1 MDEEPAVM
9 RIVTGTF
16 SHETNTFSNIPTTM
30 EEFAKQGITHGEDIP
45 HRFRGTNAI
54 EAAFMDAAEKHGFEL
69 IWTIYGSAIPGGKV
83 SQEAYEYFSGH
94 LLEGIQA
101 AGAIDGV
108 LLHLHGAMVTEQ
120 VDDGEGHLLE
130 AVRRLVGPD
139 MPIVT
144 TLDLH
149 ANLTPRMIQN
159 CNALTGYDTY
169 PHIDM
174 YERAFEAAEILVR
187 IIRGEIRPVMALERP
202 LLITPLQTQVTTRD
216 TPMKRIIDLVHSLEE
231 DRCVIS
237 IAAFGGF
244 PFADIEPAGFSCV
257 VVTDADAGLAGQLA
271 KQVTDAAVAERENWI
286 VHPTPPQEAVRR
298 AMAAQRGPVILADI
312 ADSGAG
318 GTAGDAT
325 VTFKTLLDLGA
336 RNAAVCSISDQEAID
351 ICLAAGVG
359 AEVSM
364 LVGGKRDKLHGDP
377 VPVTGTVRLIHQ
389 GSFVREGPI
398 GRGVVQTVGRC
409 VVLEIGGRDGIE
421 LMLTEHRA
429 HPNDLQYFRAFGIE
443 PTRRQMLVLKS
454 AAHYRAAFDPI
465 ATETIEVDAP
475 GITSPRL
482 ERYPYQNIR
491 RPIYP
496 LDDV

>member
-1 MDEEPAVM
+1 M

-30 EEFAKQGITHGEDIP
+30 EEFAKQGISHGEDIP
-45 HRFRGTNAI
+45 LRFRGTNTI
-54 EAAFMDAAEKHGFEL
+54 EAAFLDAAEQYGFEL
-69 IWTIYGSAIPGGKV
+69 IWTVYGTAIPGGAV
-83 SQEAYEYFSGH
+83 SQDAYEYFSGH
-94 LLEGIQA
+94 LLEGIQG

-108 LLHLHGAMVTEQ
+108 LLHLHGAMVTDQ
-120 VDDGEGHLLE
+120 VDDGEGHVLE

-139 MPIVT
+139 IPVVT

-149 ANLTPRMIQN
+149 ANITPRIIQN
-159 CNALTGYDTY
+159 CDALTGYDTY
-169 PHIDM
+169 PHVDM

-187 IIRGEIRPVMALERP
+187 IIKGEIKPVMALERP
-202 LLITPLQTQVTTRD
+202 LLITPLQTQVTTRN
-216 TPMKRIIDLVHSLEE
+216 TPMKRIIDLVHRLEA
-231 DRCVIS
+231 DQRVVSIS
-237 IAAFGGF
+237 AFGGF

-257 VVTDADAGLAGQLA
+257 VVTDGVQTLASRLA
-271 KQVTDAAVAERENWI
+271 TQVTDAAVAERENWI
-286 VHPTPPQEAVRR
+286 VHPTPPEEAVRR
-298 AMAAQRGPVILADI
+298 AMAAEHGPVILADI

-336 RNAAVCSISDQEAID
+336 RNAAVCSICDQEAINR
-351 ICLAAGVG
+351 CLAAGVG

-364 LVGGKRDKLHGDP
+364 WVGGKRDTLHGEP
-377 VPVTGTVRLIHQ
+377 VSVSGTVRLIHQ
-389 GSFVREGPI
+389 GSFVREGPM

-409 VVLEIGGRDGIE
+409 VVLEIGGRGGIE

-443 PTRRQMLVLKS
+443 PTQRQMLVLKS

-482 ERYPYQNIR
+482 ERYPYQHIR

>member
-1 MDEEPAVM
+1 M

-16 SHETNTFSNIPTTM
+16 SHETNTFSNIPTSM
-30 EEFAKQGITHGEDIP
+30 EEFAKQSILHGENIP
-45 HRFRGTNAI
+45 RRFRGTNAI
-54 EAAFMDAAEKHGFEL
+54 EAAFLDAAEKHGFEL
-69 IWTIYGSAIPGGKV
+69 IWTVYGSAIPGGAV
-83 SQEAYEYFSGH
+83 TQEAYEYFSGH

-101 AGAIDGV
+101 AGHIDGI

-130 AVRRLVGPD
+130 AIRRLVGPD
-139 MPIVT
+139 LPIVT

-149 ANLTPRMIQN
+149 ANMTPRIIQN
-159 CNALTGYDTY
+159 CTALTGYDTY
-169 PHIDM
+169 PHVDM

-187 IIRGEIRPVMALERP
+187 IIRGEIKPVMALECPP
-202 LLITPLQTQVTTRD
+202 LLTPLQTQVTTHD
-216 TPMKRIIDLVHSLEE
+216 TPMQRLITLVHRLEA
-231 DRCVIS
+231 DPRVIS

-244 PFADIEPAGFSCV
+244 PFADIAPAGFSCV
-257 VVTDADAGLAGQLA
+257 VVTNNDAALAAQLA
-271 KQVTDAAVAERENWI
+271 KQVTDAAVAEGDNWI
-286 VHPTPPQEAVRR
+286 VHPTPPEEAVRR
-298 AMAAQRGPVILADI
+298 AMAAPRGPVVLADI

-336 RNAAVCSISDQEAID
+336 RRAAVCSISDQEAIN

-364 LVGGKRDKLHGDP
+364 RVGGKRDKLHGDP
-377 VPVTGTVRLIHQ
+377 VPVTGKVRLIHE
-389 GSFVREGPI
+389 GSFVRQGPMN
-398 GRGVVQTVGRC
+398 RGVVQRVGRC
-409 VVLEIGGRDGIE
+409 VVLEIGGHDGIE

-443 PTRRQMLVLKS
+443 PTQRQMLVLKS
-454 AAHYRAAFDPI
+454 AAHYRAAFDAI
-465 ATETIEVDAP
+465 AAETIEVDAP

-482 ERYPYQNIR
+482 ERYPYKNIR

-496 LDDV
+496 LDKV

>member
-1 MDEEPAVM
+1 M

-30 EEFAKQGITHGEDIP
+30 EEFAKQGVIHGEEIP
-45 HRFRGTNAI
+45 RRFRGTNSI
-54 EAAFMDAAEKHGFEL
+54 EAAFLEASEQFGFEL
-69 IWTIYGSAIPGGKV
+69 LWTVYGSAIPGGLV

-108 LLHLHGAMVTEQ
+108 LLHLHGAMVTEE
-120 VDDGEGHLLE
+120 VDDGEGQVLA
-130 AVRRLVGPD
+130 AVRQLVGPD
-139 MPIVT
+139 IPIVT

-149 ANLTPRMIQN
+149 ANLTPRIIQN

-169 PHIDM
+169 PHVDM
-174 YERAFEAAEILVR
+174 YERAFEAATILVR
-187 IIRGEIRPVMALERP
+187 IIRGEIQPVMALEQP
-202 LLITPLQTQVTTRD
+202 PLITPLQSQVTTRE
-216 TPMKRIIDLVHSLEE
+216 TPMKRIIDLVHTLEE
-231 DRCVIS
+231 EPRVIS
-237 IAAFGGF
+237 IAAFAGF
-244 PFADIEPAGFSCV
+244 PFADIAPTGFSSV
-257 VVTDADAGLAGQLA
+257 VVTDGDQDLAARLA
-271 KQVTDAAVAERENWI
+271 KQVTDAAVAERQNWI
-286 VHPTPPQEAVRR
+286 VHPTPPEEAVRR
-298 AMAAQRGPVILADI
+298 AMAAERGPVILADI

-364 LVGGKRDKLHGDP
+364 LVGGKRDNLHGDP
-377 VPVTGTVRLIHQ
+377 VPITGKVRLIHE
-389 GSFVREGPI
+389 GSFVREGPMN
-398 GRGVVQTVGRC
+398 RGVVQTVGRC
-409 VVLEIGGRDGIE
+409 VVVEIGGQGGIE

-429 HPNDLQYFRAFGIE
+429 HPNDLRYFRAFGIE
-443 PTRRQMLVLKS
+443 PTQRQMLVLKS

-482 ERYPYQNIR
+482 ERYPYKNIR

-496 LDDV
+496 LDNI

>member
-1 MDEEPAVM
+1 M

-16 SHETNTFSNIPTTM
+16 SHETNTFSNIPTSIA
-30 EEFAKQGITHGEDIP
+30 EFAKQGILHGDDIP
-45 HRFRGTNAI
+45 RRARGTNTI
-54 EAAFMDAAEKHGFEL
+54 EAAFMDAAERFGFEL
-69 IWTIYGSAIPGGKV
+69 IWTVYGSAIPGGPV
-83 SQEAYEYFSGH
+83 TQEAYEYFSGH

-108 LLHLHGAMVTEQ
+108 LLHLHGAMVTDN

-130 AVRRLVGPD
+130 AIRRLVGPNLP
-139 MPIVT
+139 MVT

-149 ANLTPRMIQN
+149 ANMTPRIIEH
-159 CNALTGYDTY
+159 CTALTGYDTY
-169 PHIDM
+169 PHVDM

-187 IIRGEIRPVMALERP
+187 TIRGEIRPVMALERP
-202 LLITPLQTQVTTRD
+202 ALLTPLQTQVTTRD
-216 TPMKRIIDLVHSLEE
+216 TPMKRLIDQVHQLEQE
-231 DRCVIS
+231 PQVIC

-257 VVTDADAGLAGQLA
+257 TVTDGNPQLATRLA
-271 KQVTDAAVAERENWI
+271 KQVADAAVAEGSNWI
-286 VHPTPPQEAVRR
+286 VHPTPPEEAVRR
-298 AMAAQRGPVILADI
+298 AMAAPQGPVILADI

-325 VTFKTLLDLGA
+325 VTFKTLLDMGA
-336 RNAAVCSISDQEAID
+336 RNAAVCSISDQEALD
-351 ICLAAGVG
+351 LCLAAGVG
-359 AEVSM
+359 AEVSL
-364 LVGGKRDKLHGDP
+364 LVGGKRDRLHGDP
-377 VPVTGTVRLIHQ
+377 VAVTGTVRLIHE
-389 GSFVREGPI
+389 GSFIRQGPMN
-398 GRGVVQTVGRC
+398 RGAVQTVGRC
-409 VVLEIGGRDGIE
+409 VVLEIGGKGGIE

-443 PTRRQMLVLKS
+443 PTQRQMLVLKS

-482 ERYPYQNIR
+482 ERYPYQHIR

-496 LDDV
+496 LDTVSPT

>member
-1 MDEEPAVM
+1 M

-16 SHETNTFSNIPTTM
+16 SHETNTFSNIPTSM
-30 EEFAKQGITHGEDIP
+30 AEFAKQGITHGADIAQ
-45 HRFRGTNAI
+45 RFRGTNTI
-54 EAAFMDAAEKHGFEL
+54 EAAFMDAAEEYGFEL
-69 IWTIYGSAIPGGKV
+69 IWTVYGSAIPGGPV
-83 SQEAYEYFSGH
+83 TREAYEYFSGH
-94 LLEGIQA
+94 LLEGIQG
-101 AGAIDGV
+101 AGPIDGV
-108 LLHLHGAMVTEQ
+108 LLHLHGAMVTDDL
-120 VDDGEGHLLE
+120 DDGEGHILE
-130 AVRRLVGPD
+130 TIRRVVGPHI
-139 MPIVT
+139 PIVT

-149 ANLTPRMIQN
+149 ANMTPRIIQH
-159 CNALTGYDTY
+159 CTALTGYDTY

-174 YERAFEAAEILVR
+174 YERAREAATLLVR
-187 IIRGEIRPVMALERP
+187 IIRGDIRPTMALERP
-202 LLITPLQTQVTTRD
+202 LLLTPLQTQVTTHN
-216 TPMKRIIDLVHSLEE
+216 TPMKRIMDLVHRLEE
-231 DRCVIS
+231 DPRVLS

-257 VVTDADAGLAGQLA
+257 VVTDNDPALAAQLSRRIA
-271 KQVTDAAVAERENWI
+271 EAAVAEGDKWI
-286 VHPTPPQEAVRR
+286 VRPTPPEEAVRR
-298 AMAAQRGPVILADI
+298 AMAASRGPVILADI

-336 RNAAVCSISDQEAID
+336 RRAAVCSISDQEAID

-359 AEVSM
+359 AEVHM

-377 VPVTGTVRLIHQ
+377 VPVTGKVRLIHE
-389 GSFVREGPI
+389 GSFVRQGPM

-409 VVLEIGGRDGIE
+409 VVVEIGGHDGIE

-443 PTRRQMLVLKS
+443 PTQRQMLVLKS

-465 ATETIEVDAP
+465 AAETIEVDAP

-482 ERYPYQNIR
+482 DRYPYKNIR

-496 LDDV
+496 LDALPAR

>member
-1 MDEEPAVM
+1 M

-16 SHETNTFSNIPTTM
+16 SHETNTFSNIPTSM
-30 EEFAKQGITHGEDIP
+30 EEFAKQRILHGADIP
-45 HRFRGTNAI
+45 RRFRGTNAI
-54 EAAFMDAAEKHGFEL
+54 EAAFLDAAEKHGFEL
-69 IWTIYGSAIPGGKV
+69 IWTVYGSAIPGGKV
-83 SQEAYEYFSGH
+83 TQEAYEYFSGH

-101 AGAIDGV
+101 AGHIDGV

-130 AVRRLVGPD
+130 AIRRLVGPAL
-139 MPIVT
+139 PIVT

-149 ANLTPRMIQN
+149 ANMTPRIIRN
-159 CNALTGYDTY
+159 CTALTGYDTY
-169 PHIDM
+169 PHVDM

-187 IIRGEIRPVMALERP
+187 IIRGEITPAMALECPP
-202 LLITPLQTQVTTRD
+202 LLTPLQTQVTTRN
-216 TPMKRIIDLVHSLEE
+216 TPMKRIIDLVHQLEA
-231 DRCVIS
+231 DKRVIS

-257 VVTDADAGLAGQLA
+257 VVTNGDADLAAHFARQI
-271 KQVTDAAVAERENWI
+271 TDAAVAERDNWI
-286 VHPTPPQEAVRR
+286 VHPTPPEEAVRR
-298 AMAAQRGPVILADI
+298 AMAAAHGPVILADI

-325 VTFKTLLDLGA
+325 VTFKTLLDMGA
-336 RNAAVCSISDQEAID
+336 RRAAVCSISDQEAIN

-364 LVGGKRDKLHGDP
+364 LVGGKRDTLHGDP
-377 VPVTGTVRLIHQ
+377 VPVTGKVRLIHE
-389 GSFVREGPI
+389 GSFVREGPMN
-398 GRGVVQTVGRC
+398 RGVLQTVGRC
-409 VVLEIGGRDGIE
+409 VVLEIGGHDGIE
-421 LMLTEHRA
+421 LLLTEHRA

-443 PTRRQMLVLKS
+443 PTQRQMLVLKS

-482 ERYPYQNIR
+482 ERYPYKNIR

-496 LDDV
+496 LDTM

>member
-1 MDEEPAVM
+1 M

-16 SHETNTFSNIPTTM
+16 SHETNTFSNIPTSM
-30 EEFAKQGITHGEDIP
+30 DEFAKQGILHGEAIAE
-45 HRFRGTNAI
+45 RARGTNTI
-54 EAAFMDAAEKHGFEL
+54 EAAFLHAAETFGFEL
-69 IWTIYGSAIPGGKV
+69 IWTVFGSAIPGGAV
-83 SQEAYEYFSGH
+83 TQEAYDYFSGH

-120 VDDGEGHLLE
+120 VDDGEGHILE
-130 AVRRLVGPD
+130 AMRRLVGPK

-149 ANLTPRMIQN
+149 ANLTSRIIEN
-159 CNALTGYDTY
+159 CTALTGYDTY
-169 PHIDM
+169 PHVDM
-174 YERAFEAAEILVR
+174 YERALEAAEILVR
-187 IIRGEIRPVMALERP
+187 TIRGEIRPVMALSNPP
-202 LLITPLQTQVTTRD
+202 LLTPLQTQVTTHD
-216 TPMKRIIDLVHSLEE
+216 TPMKRIIDQVHALEQQPG
-231 DRCVIS
+231 VICL
-237 IAAFGGF
+237 AAFGGF
-244 PFADIEPAGFSCV
+244 PFADIAPAGFSCV
-257 VVTDADAGLAGQLA
+257 AVTDGDAALAASLA
-271 KQVTDAAVAERENWI
+271 RQVTDAAVAEGERWI
-286 VHPTPPQEAVRR
+286 VHPTPPEEAVRR
-298 AMAAQRGPVILADI
+298 AMAAPQGPVILADI

-351 ICLAAGVG
+351 ACLAAGVG
-359 AEVSM
+359 QEVSL

-389 GSFVREGPI
+389 GRFIRQGPM
-398 GRGVVQTVGRC
+398 GRGVLQAVGRC
-409 VVLEIGGRDGIE
+409 VVLEIGGPGGIE

-443 PTRRQMLVLKS
+443 PTQRQMLVLKS

-465 ATETIEVDAP
+465 AAETIEVDAP

-482 ERYPYQNIR
+482 ERYDYKHIR

-496 LDDV
+496 LDTV